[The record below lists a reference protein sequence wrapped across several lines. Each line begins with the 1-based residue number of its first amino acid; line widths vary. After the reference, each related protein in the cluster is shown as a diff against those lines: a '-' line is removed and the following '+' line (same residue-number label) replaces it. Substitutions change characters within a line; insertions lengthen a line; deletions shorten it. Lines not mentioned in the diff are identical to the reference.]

1 MNDLSP
7 QEMLRRHGLRPRKSL
22 GQHFVCDRNILNR
35 MVDTAE
41 LTPASRDVVVEVGAG
56 LGTLTRVLAGRAG
69 RVIAVETD
77 AALLPLLRE
86 ALPPTLYPNVEL
98 VHADVLRRAPR
109 DLGLE
114 PGGYSVVA
122 NLPYYITSAVLRHF
136 LADEAPPRRMVVMVQ
151 REVARRA
158 VAQPPRMNLLA
169 VSVQFY
175 ARPRIVMRVPAGA
188 FFPRPDVDSAVL
200 RLDVR
205 PAPAVDAPPATFFR
219 VARAGFGQ
227 RRKQLRNALAAE
239 LGRPQ
244 AEIAAALETGGIDG
258 RRRAETLSLDEWGR
272 LVAALFPASK
282 A

>member
-1 MNDLSP
+1 
-7 QEMLRRHGLRPRKSL
+7 
-22 GQHFVCDRNILNR
+22 
-35 MVDTAE
+35 MVDAAG
-41 LTPASRDVVVEVGAG
+41 LSPASRDVVVEVGAG

-86 ALPPTLYPNVEL
+86 ALPPASYPNVEL
-98 VHADVLRRAPR
+98 VHADVLHLAPHNL
-109 DLGLE
+109 DLE

-122 NLPYYITSAVLRHF
+122 NLPYYITSAVLQHF
-136 LADEAPPRRMVVMVQ
+136 LADEIPPRRMVVMVQ
-151 REVARRA
+151 REVAQRA

-175 ARPRIVMRVPAGA
+175 AQPRIVMRVPAGA
-188 FFPRPDVDSAVL
+188 FVPRPDVDSAVL

-205 PAPAVDAPPATFFR
+205 PAPVVNVPRATFFR

-227 RRKQLRNALAAE
+227 RRKQLRNALAAG
-239 LGRPQ
+239 LDRPGP
-244 AEIAAALETGGIDG
+244 EVDAALDAAGIDG
-258 RRRAETLSLDEWGR
+258 RRRAETLSLTEWGS
-272 LVAALFPASK
+272 LCAALFPVAT